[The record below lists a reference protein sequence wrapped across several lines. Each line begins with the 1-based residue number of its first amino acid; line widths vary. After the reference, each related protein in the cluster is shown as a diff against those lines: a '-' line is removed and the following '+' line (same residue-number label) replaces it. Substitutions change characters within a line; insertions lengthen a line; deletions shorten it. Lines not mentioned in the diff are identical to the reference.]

1 MLIAFDSSHPGKKMW
16 HEDLPD
22 DHRWSRLWSDY
33 IACGCGGIR
42 RVHQPCP
49 ACNSPAYD
57 LSKGLEII
65 RLADGQEIEVSPTF
79 AGAEGRYEDYIY
91 LRMIE
96 REWKRPVDDP
106 DPFLGLPAESRPS
119 PRAAIVLLFW
129 TYFETRVERLL
140 RVGARA
146 LPEPVAD
153 DLLRRYSF
161 VTHRLDQLYP
171 MLFGATYSADLAV
184 AGYDDVWDHLTRVRQ
199 RRNDFAHGKPQ
210 AIDDAL
216 VESVVQML
224 KREHEAW
231 IAVFNKRV
239 AAIQT
244 PARA

>member
-1 MLIAFDSSHPGKKMW
+1 MW
-16 HEDLPD
+16 YDDLPNK
-22 DHRWSRLWSDY
+22 DHRWSHLWSGY
-33 IACGCGGIR
+33 VICECGGIR
-42 RVHQPCP
+42 YVDQPCP
-49 ACNSPAYD
+49 ACKSPPYD
-57 LSKGLEII
+57 FSKEPEAI
-65 RLADGQEIEVSPTF
+65 RLADGQEIKVNAYAF

-91 LRMIE
+91 LNMIE

-140 RVGARA
+140 RLGTRA
-146 LPEPVAD
+146 LPQPVAD
-153 DLLRRYSF
+153 DLLRRHSF
-161 VTHRLDQLYP
+161 VTHRLEQLYR
-171 MLFGATYSADLAV
+171 MLFGTTFYADLA
-184 AGYDDVWDHLTRVRQ
+184 ADGYSDVWDHLTRVRQ

-216 VESVVQML
+216 VASVVQML

-239 AAIQT
+239 AANAIQT
-244 PARA
+244 QPRA